1 MMKAPKRACKGCWY
15 CHPHY
20 GNRDKT
26 GELTISNYWCAKR
39 NGMCP
44 DPKECK
50 YRKTFWSEIN
60 DQRRMV

>member
-1 MMKAPKRACKGCWY
+1 MKAPKRACKGCWY
-15 CHPHY
+15 CTPHY

-26 GELTISNYWCAKR
+26 GKRIVSNYWCSKR

-50 YRKTFWSEIN
+50 FRKEK
-60 DQRRMV
+60 DK

>member
-1 MMKAPKRACKGCWY
+1 MKAPKRACKGCWY
-15 CHPHY
+15 CRPHY

-26 GELTISNYWCAKR
+26 GKRTVSNYWCPER

-50 YRKTFWSEIN
+50 FRKEK
-60 DQRRMV
+60 VK